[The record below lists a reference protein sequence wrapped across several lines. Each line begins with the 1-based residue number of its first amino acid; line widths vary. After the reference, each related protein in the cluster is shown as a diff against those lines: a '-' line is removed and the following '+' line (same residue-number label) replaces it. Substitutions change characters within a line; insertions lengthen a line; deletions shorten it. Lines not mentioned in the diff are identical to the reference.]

1 MLHEDVVG
9 SVVDVETEAVD
20 VGDLAVEA
28 AKMKRKNGVYQQTLD
43 FHRINQ
49 GHEI

>member
-1 MLHEDVVG
+1 MLHEDVVD
-9 SVVDVETEAVD
+9 SVVVVVIEAVV

-28 AKMKRKNGVYQQTLD
+28 AKMRRKNGECQQTL

-49 GHEI
+49 GGET